1 MKPVELI
8 VILVNEEEVIT
19 GKLFQGLASRRN
31 LYVKEV
37 FEKEYYKVRKEITK
51 NGNPKLPRKNNAVS
65 FTESLLSGWNSL
77 FTKVFEKCEIRVVLS
92 QYETSEYSSILLPL
106 DEDEAEIKEEIDKVH
121 RIFYKSLNLPRI
133 GK

>member
-37 FEKEYYKVRKEITK
+37 FEIGKEHIE
-51 NGNPKLPRKNNAVS
+51 RKNIN
-65 FTESLLSGWNSL
+65 ESM
-77 FTKVFEKCEIRVVLS
+77 E
-92 QYETSEYSSILLPL
+92 
-106 DEDEAEIKEEIDKVH
+106 
-121 RIFYKSLNLPRI
+121 
-133 GK
+133 GKNES